1 MRSKRRVQPKLVK
14 PQYQLLVAGAVMRPP
29 AERKPR
35 DQLEVHGQQEQR
47 GRRELHVGFMVVVMP
62 GLVRIKS

>member
-47 GRRELHVGFMVVVMP
+47 GRQEQHDLH
-62 GLVRIKS
+62 